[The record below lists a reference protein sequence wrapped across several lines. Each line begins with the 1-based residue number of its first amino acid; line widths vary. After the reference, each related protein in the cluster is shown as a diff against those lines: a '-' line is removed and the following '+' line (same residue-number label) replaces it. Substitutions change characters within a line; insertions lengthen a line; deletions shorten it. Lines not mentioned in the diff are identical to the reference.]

1 MRFFHLSDL
10 HIGKQLHHYNLQ
22 EDQIHILRQIAEY
35 ARTERPDAVVIAGDI
50 YDKAAPSGE
59 AVAIFDSFL
68 TELSRIRPQI
78 PILIISGNHDSP
90 KRLQFASSILRE
102 NQIYIAAAAPAAPQD
117 RLTKV
122 TLEDAYGEV
131 CFYLLPFVKP
141 GYVRRALGEESADS
155 YDAVVRK
162 LIGRENIDLE
172 KRNVLVSH
180 QFYTAGSH
188 VPELSDSETV
198 HVGGMDNVDIQAL
211 AGFDYAALGHI
222 HGAQKV
228 KEPWVRYCGTLLKYS
243 VSEWKQEKALLEV
256 TLKGKGEEPEF
267 RKLPLS
273 PLYDVT
279 RRKGTLAELLEKER
293 CEDYVSVT
301 LTDEGELYQPRE
313 LLERVYPRILE
324 VKAENSRTRS
334 LLEETEGVSWEQDPG
349 AAFAVFFR
357 QMQGREMTEEEKRIM
372 SSMLDRAKE
381 EAI

>member
-22 EDQIHILRQIAEY
+22 KDQTQILHQIAEY
-35 ARTERPDAVVIAGDI
+35 ARAEQPDAIVVAGDI

-59 AVAIFDSFL
+59 AVAIFDQFL

-78 PILIISGNHDSP
+78 PVLIISGNHDSP
-90 KRLQFASSILRE
+90 RRLQYASSILQD
-102 NQIYIAAAAPAAPQD
+102 NQIYIAAVPPATPQD

-141 GYVRRALGEESADS
+141 GYVRQALEGERADS
-155 YDAVVRK
+155 YDEAVRK
-162 LIGRENIDLE
+162 LIRREEIDFD

-188 VPELSDSETV
+188 APELSDSETV
-198 HVGGMDNVDIQAL
+198 HVGGMDNVDIQAIT
-211 AGFDYAALGHI
+211 GFDYAALGHI

-256 TLKGKGEEPEF
+256 TLNRKGEEPEF
-267 RKLPLS
+267 RTLPLS
-273 PLYDVT
+273 PLHDVT
-279 RRKGTLAELLEKER
+279 RRKGTLAELLEEER

-313 LLERVYPRILE
+313 LLERVFPRILE

-334 LLEETEGVSWEQDPG
+334 LLDEVAGVRWEQDPG
-349 AAFAVFFR
+349 AAFAGFFR
-357 QMQGREMTEEEKRIM
+357 QMQGREMTEEENRIM
-372 SSMLDRAKE
+372 RSILDRAKE
-381 EAI
+381 EVV